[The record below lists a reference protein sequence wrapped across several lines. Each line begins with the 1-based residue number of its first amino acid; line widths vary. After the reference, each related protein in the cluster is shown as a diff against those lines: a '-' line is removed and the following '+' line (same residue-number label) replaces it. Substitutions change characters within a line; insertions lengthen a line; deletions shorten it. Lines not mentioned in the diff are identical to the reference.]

1 MYLQGTQ
8 VQQRKHSDN
17 QEKSPSMV
25 VEEFAGTTKSVMIS
39 GSLAVTMAT
48 NVTKRTAFSKV
59 EAMVLVYISFQQ
71 MNM

>member
-1 MYLQGTQ
+1 
-8 VQQRKHSDN
+8 
-17 QEKSPSMV
+17 MV

-71 MNM
+71 IEYVMEWVICAFCAE